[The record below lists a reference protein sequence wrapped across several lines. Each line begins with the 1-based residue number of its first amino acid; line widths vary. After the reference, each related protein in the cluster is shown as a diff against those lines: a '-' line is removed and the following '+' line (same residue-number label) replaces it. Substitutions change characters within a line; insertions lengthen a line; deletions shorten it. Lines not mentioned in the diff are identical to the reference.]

1 MNTKRYLNIET
12 TLHDPMIVAEE
23 QSSKHPGAM
32 QWYGW
37 AVPQGLEIESQTPTL
52 VHSYE
57 CTWNSYAGGAN
68 QGNPSL
74 AMELGHQLKE
84 LGKPLS
90 EKDPLN
96 LYYGTREEQARENQP
111 PWWEDP
117 TP

>member
-1 MNTKRYLNIET
+1 
-12 TLHDPMIVAEE
+12 
-23 QSSKHPGAM
+23 
-32 QWYGW
+32 
-37 AVPQGLEIESQTPTL
+37 
-52 VHSYE
+52 
-57 CTWNSYAGGAN
+57 
-68 QGNPSL
+68 
-74 AMELGHQLKE
+74 MELGHQLKE